1 MKMFYCPKCGRFEL
15 NFNFKDM
22 NEERKLHTFSNI
34 RDGYGTPINHVICTN
49 CKNVLAGVIT
59 LRENSNDE
67 INYYKDLIE
76 MYNKERKDGGY
87 ITDRKLKKLI
97 NKIKTDKGL
106 I

>member
-1 MKMFYCPKCGRFEL
+1 M
-15 NFNFKDM
+15 
-22 NEERKLHTFSNI
+22 
-34 RDGYGTPINHVICTN
+34 INHVICTN

-87 ITDRKLKKLI
+87 ITDGKLKKLI
-97 NKIKTDKGL
+97 NRIKTDKGL